1 MQPGIRGEL
10 FFADAEALYSYERTY
25 QIQNLLVGKAITSR
39 SLSIRGTCN
48 DSYTF
53 IRPGRLTLS
62 RTDSACVRRNAF
74 NFS

>member
-1 MQPGIRGEL
+1 M
-10 FFADAEALYSYERTY
+10 FFADAEAHYSYERTY

-48 DSYTF
+48 DSYRF
-53 IRPGRLTLS
+53 IRPGRSTLS